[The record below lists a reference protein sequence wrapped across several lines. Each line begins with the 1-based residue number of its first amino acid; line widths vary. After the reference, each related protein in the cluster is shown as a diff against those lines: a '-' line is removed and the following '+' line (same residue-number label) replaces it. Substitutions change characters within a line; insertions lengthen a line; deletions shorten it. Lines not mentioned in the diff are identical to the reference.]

1 MRTVLRIPYTGR
13 NSAITGYFPTNCMND
28 GKSPLIFRPSVQN
41 SIYAMDTSQA
51 VLFQTREDAR
61 NSRNGYSTVLSLP
74 LHFPQT
80 QLSFGHPQT
89 HISYKCAQP
98 RSLCSF
104 LKLNYFPQMKV
115 LVSSGE
121 VFDPY
126 QSKADPLPSSGMEQL
141 LLLLPRA
148 ILLGQSGC

>member
-98 RSLCSF
+98 RKKSLQFSKIKLFPSNEGLGSFWKSLRPQTIQSRSCSVRG
-104 LKLNYFPQMKV
+104 NGTT
-115 LVSSGE
+115 SAS
-121 VFDPY
+121 
-126 QSKADPLPSSGMEQL
+126 PSMGHP
-141 LLLLPRA
+141 PRPE
-148 ILLGQSGC
+148 